1 MNASVTDALKQYTAD
16 SLQVRWYKRLLHFKK
31 PARTSRGDL
40 CERATYI
47 IELRCGESMGV
58 GECCTMPGLL
68 PMPTAEQM
76 DYYCAQLQREGRIPA
91 DENMP
96 SPLRFAL
103 ETAMLRLMHHGQ
115 ACWDNSF
122 TRGEQ
127 GIRIHH
133 LVWMDSIDNMLASM
147 AEGIRRGFQC
157 LKMKVGALP
166 FDKELEMLREAR
178 KAFPFSE
185 IRLDANG
192 AFAPNEALNM
202 LDALAECGIA
212 YIEQPIAPGQWDDM
226 RNICRYSP
234 IPIAL
239 DEELIAHA
247 NRPESRQLLLS
258 SINPQA
264 IVIKPSLHG
273 GFTAAE
279 HWAQLAEDMQIDWW
293 INSALES
300 SIGLT
305 ALAEWCSYRAPFT
318 MHGLGTGQLFT
329 DDSPERISLQGE
341 SLYYLPNQ

>member
-1 MNASVTDALKQYTAD
+1 MNTSVTDALKHYTAD
-16 SLQVRWYKRLLHFKK
+16 SIEVRWYKRLLHFKK

-47 IELRCGESMGV
+47 VELRCGEAIGV

-68 PMPTAEQM
+68 PMPTLEQM
-76 DYYCAQLQREGRIPA
+76 DYYCSLFQRNGSIPA

-103 ETAMLRLMHHGQ
+103 ETAMLRLMHHGH
-115 ACWDNSF
+115 ACWENSF

-147 AEGIRRGFQC
+147 SEGIRRGFHC
-157 LKMKVGALP
+157 LKMKVGALA

-178 KAFPFSE
+178 LAFPSAE
-185 IRLDANG
+185 IRIDANG
-192 AFAPNEALNM
+192 AFAPNEALSK

-212 YIEQPIAPGQWDDM
+212 YIEQPIAPGQWDEM
-226 RNICRYSP
+226 QLICRYSP

-247 NRPESRQLLLS
+247 HSPISRRHLLS

-273 GFTAAE
+273 AFSAAE
-279 HWAQLAEDMQIDWW
+279 HWAQLAEDMQIGWW

-305 ALAEWCSYRAPFT
+305 ALAEWCSYRAPLS
-318 MHGLGTGQLFT
+318 MHGLGTGRLFI
-329 DDSPERISLQGE
+329 DDTPKHLTLQGE
-341 SLYYLPNQ
+341 SLYYLPN